1 MKTVNL
7 PISRLIVGI
16 VISSMNH
23 QTMNFANMDVG
34 SKSQK
39 IVWIAHMFTSANI
52 AMRSAIATTAIL
64 SSGVKTATTAER
76 VITSQTACPVRN
88 VSDV

>member
-23 QTMNFANMDVG
+23 QTMNFANMGVG
-34 SKSQK
+34 SRSLK
-39 IVWIAHMFTSANI
+39 IALIAHMFTSANI
-52 AMRSAIATTAIL
+52 ATRSVTATIATL
-64 SSGVKTATTAER
+64 FSGVKTATTVER
-76 VITSQTACPVRN
+76 VITSQTVCLVRN